1 MKDKYQY
8 ERSDLGHIRASL
20 RHLFVIVGM
29 FSFLVNLLL
38 LTGPLY
44 MLEPVRNYFTQAL
57 REY

>member
-1 MKDKYQY
+1 
-8 ERSDLGHIRASL
+8 
-20 RHLFVIVGM
+20 VIVGL

-44 MLEPVRNYFTQAL
+44 MLEPICDYFTQAL